1 MALGSTRVPSPFL
14 EMTLTAGLTSH
25 SPSLKSPCTG
35 KNSGDIILA
44 EVTVALITW
53 TSSFGPGVGEFD
65 GKFLFADGNWVAG
78 GEGLE
83 ACAEVVD
90 DVEIAIG
97 AKRVA
102 QADVG
107 AGGFGLRGV
116 GLEECSEVQ
125 ETRKGVTD
133 LKSREVDI
141 EISLGQAEN
150 VDGVVEREGEIG
162 IRAILSGDRSG
173 LECSAV
179 IVTPLECSGIGE
191 AASACGSVSELVRGE
206 AIAAHRDGD
215 VFVEM
220 QRLSQNLCDH
230 VLRIRIDFRAVVKD
244 DSNGGT
250 YLLKFE

>member
-35 KNSGDIILA
+35 KNSGDIILAEVTVALIILA

-125 ETRKGVTD
+125 ATRKGVTD

-179 IVTPLECSGIGE
+179 IVTPLE
-191 AASACGSVSELVRGE
+191 
-206 AIAAHRDGD
+206 
-215 VFVEM
+215 
-220 QRLSQNLCDH
+220 
-230 VLRIRIDFRAVVKD
+230 
-244 DSNGGT
+244 
-250 YLLKFE
+250 